1 MLPLV
6 ALTASTSTTLPVV
19 TWPKNDKPW
28 HTAEGKPS
36 RTISFRAHPVTVT
49 GLETVEFEPTSPK
62 FMEAVAVSVLGDCGS
77 TP

>member
-1 MLPLV
+1 MLPFI

-36 RTISFRAHPVTVT
+36 KTMSLIAHPVTVT
-49 GLETVEFEPTSPK
+49 ALETVEFEPTSPK
-62 FMEAVAVSVLGDCGS
+62 FMEAVVVSVLGRLW
-77 TP
+77 